1 MVVVDPKKTVRLTAE
16 PIEHEPSTKELAEY
30 FRSELKKRNHVEN
43 LELWQKENVEGQ
55 ANTILMNSVL

>member
-43 LELWQKENVEGQ
+43 LEL
-55 ANTILMNSVL
+55 